1 MEGEWRGGK
10 RSSDQKKKK
19 LEGWED
25 MEIEKVGGWVN
36 SGVTEEEGLDGRYD
50 SEVKP

>member
-1 MEGEWRGGK
+1 MNGGEGKGAATK
-10 RSSDQKKKK
+10 RKKK

-36 SGVTEEEGLDGRYD
+36 SGVTEEEGFDGRYD

>member
-1 MEGEWRGGK
+1 MEGREKEQRPK
-10 RSSDQKKKK
+10 EKKK

-36 SGVTEEEGLDGRYD
+36 SGVTEKEGLDGRYD